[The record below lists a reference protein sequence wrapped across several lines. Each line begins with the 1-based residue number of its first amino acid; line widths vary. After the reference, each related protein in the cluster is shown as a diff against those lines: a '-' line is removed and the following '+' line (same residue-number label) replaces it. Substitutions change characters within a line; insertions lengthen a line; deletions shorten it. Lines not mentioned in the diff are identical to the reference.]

1 MSEPGARSGQ
11 LKKPSFLSV
20 FFIVLGIALAVA
32 VWLRIRSF
40 RAGETLAPATRP
52 AEVASASP
60 SDLATATI
68 VDADPA
74 PLSPTSS
81 GSAKTSAAAARER
94 RYREL
99 LANPPSPSG
108 EATGG
113 PVRPAV
119 ANPQPVEKP
128 SLIDRVVK
136 PIGEALGLKPP
147 PPPSKPT
154 QQASTQPSTSGDA
167 SKPEQPQQ
175 ARDEDAD
182 TTAPRLLSADFSPPQ
197 VRDGEQTS
205 LTVVATDDLSGVRS
219 VSGVVISPSGAQQGF
234 ACQRE
239 GEANRF
245 ISRISVPKEA
255 AEGVWTVRYL
265 TLTDNAN
272 NSVNLN
278 TGQGTL
284 PPSASFRVVSPASDT
299 RGPTLKAVWLDSQSM
314 AAGEKNQ
321 LYVEAED
328 DKSGV
333 GLVSGV
339 FVSPQKQARI
349 GFGCRSTSPTLWQCA
364 VTPPTC
370 VDCGA
375 WQLEQIQLQDKAN
388 NMTTVRTDNQLV
400 AAVRLSL
407 FGKDCDSAA
416 PTLTSVMLDPPV
428 VSNAEASVIR
438 VTAVATDD
446 QCGVASLSGQA
457 MPPGGGG
464 SSRIYFPFRPSAD
477 GTTFTGEI
485 VIPKHAA
492 NGVWTIAW
500 IQALDKG
507 HNMRA
512 YSASDPVIA
521 RVTFRVE

>member
-1 MSEPGARSGQ
+1 M
-11 LKKPSFLSV
+11 
-20 FFIVLGIALAVA
+20 
-32 VWLRIRSF
+32 
-40 RAGETLAPATRP
+40 
-52 AEVASASP
+52 
-60 SDLATATI
+60 
-68 VDADPA
+68 
-74 PLSPTSS
+74 
-81 GSAKTSAAAARER
+81 AARPKPE
-94 RYREL
+94 
-99 LANPPSPSG
+99 
-108 EATGG
+108 
-113 PVRPAV
+113 
-119 ANPQPVEKP
+119 EKP
-128 SLIDRVVK
+128 TLIERVVK
-136 PIGEALGLKPP
+136 PIGEALGLKPVP
-147 PPPSKPT
+147 PPAKPAQQASQQPSKPSSDGG
-154 QQASTQPSTSGDA
+154 A
-167 SKPEQPQQ
+167 EQPQQ
-175 ARDEDAD
+175 QRDEDSD
-182 TTAPRLLSADFSPPQ
+182 TTPPRLLAADFAPPQ
-197 VRDGEQTS
+197 VQDGEQTS
-205 LTVVATDDLSGVRS
+205 LAVVATDDLSGVRS
-219 VSGVVISPSGAQQGF
+219 VSGVVVSPSGAQQGF

-239 GEANRF
+239 GDSNRF
-245 ISRISVPKEA
+245 VSRISIPKEA

-284 PPSASFRVVSPASDT
+284 PPSASFRVVSPASDA
-299 RGPTLKAVWLDSQSM
+299 RGPVLKAVWLDNQSM
-314 AAGEKNQ
+314 SAGDKNQ
-321 LYVEAED
+321 VFVEAED

-349 GFGCRSTSPTLWQCA
+349 GFGCRSTSPTMWLCA

-375 WQLEQIQLQDKAN
+375 WQLEQLQLQDKAN

-400 AAVRLSL
+400 AAVKLSL
-407 FGKDCDSAA
+407 FGKDCDSTA
-416 PTLTSVMLDPPV
+416 PTITALMLDPPV
-428 VSNAEASVIR
+428 VSNAEASIVR
-438 VTAVATDD
+438 VTATATDD

-457 MPPGGGG
+457 MPPGGAGG
-464 SSRIYFPFRPSAD
+464 SRIYFPLRAAPD

-485 VIPKHAA
+485 PVPKHAA